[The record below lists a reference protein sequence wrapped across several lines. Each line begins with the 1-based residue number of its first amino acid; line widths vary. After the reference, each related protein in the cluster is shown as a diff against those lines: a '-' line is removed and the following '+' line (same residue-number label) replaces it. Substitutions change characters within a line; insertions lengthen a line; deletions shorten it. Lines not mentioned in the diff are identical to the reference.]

1 MQIDDDIALDLAE
14 NERIQQLQK
23 VILTEQNKI
32 KERQSDYLTKG
43 SEYDYEVRN
52 IGDALYSA
60 REPVESLTEAQ
71 IRRMEWLAEIMELE
85 I

>member
-1 MQIDDDIALDLAE
+1 MQIDDDIVLDLAE

-23 VILTEQNKI
+23 VILSEQNKI
-32 KERQSDYLTKG
+32 KERQLDYLAKG
-43 SEYDYEVRN
+43 RDYDYEVRN

-60 REPVESLTEAQ
+60 GEPVELLTESH
-71 IRRMEWLAEIMELE
+71 IRRMEWLAKIMGLK